1 MKNERGDIKIVI
13 GCLTALIILV
23 VIIGSFIIV
32 PIIRNGNVQE
42 IEIIVKDKYIKGTGK
57 QSQKYL
63 VVDENKNTY
72 EISDLFFWGKWNS
85 TDLYNEL
92 EVGKKY
98 KITTSGVR
106 NGFWSWYPNIN
117 KIQEIE

>member
-1 MKNERGDIKIVI
+1 MKNERGDIEIVI
-13 GCLTALIILV
+13 GCLATLIILV
-23 VIIGSFIIV
+23 TTIGLCIVV
-32 PIIRNGNVQE
+32 PIIKNGNVQE
-42 IEIIVKDKYIKGTGK
+42 VEIIVKDKYIKGTAK
-57 QSQKYL
+57 TSQKYL

-72 EISDLFFWGKWNS
+72 EITDLFFRGKWNS

-117 KIQEIE
+117 KVKEIE